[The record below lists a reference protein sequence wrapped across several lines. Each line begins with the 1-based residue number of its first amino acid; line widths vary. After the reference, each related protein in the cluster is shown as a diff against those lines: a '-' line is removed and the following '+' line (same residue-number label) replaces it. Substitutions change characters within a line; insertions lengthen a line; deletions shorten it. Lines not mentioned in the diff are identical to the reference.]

1 MDYKNNE
8 YRRRIGI
15 FRARSCLTR
24 GQLEREK
31 VVPFLLPNNHIRLDD
46 QDNAQVVVPTKLN
59 LTKRVRFSCS
69 YERRIEPHSEMS
81 KAEKDRLWC
90 WCGAK
95 DVDVRS
101 FEQDFVSV
109 WSVANKAHLE
119 HPEVAFYWKADKF
132 RVENAYKNQPSRI
145 GGDIYRGIPTKKAQ
159 GVRKLPVITWEG
171 LLGRNAYRS
180 IQPKTKQYIITEA
193 AIRWDK
199 YQDYLKK
206 PGHTWERT
214 GFMKWHLIGSIDKQS
229 SFYPDVLFSPI
240 LDFKLVDE
248 NHDRCYCADE
258 NSLRNMRFLIFRPCR
273 LEYKVYESFA
283 NCPNMKIKSIS
294 TKILAER
301 LKTKQREVE
310 ALTERLATD
319 GGDHG
324 GDHDGASGGASGGH
338 SHTSSLSSISPEKGN
353 GENGT
358 ASAKKK
364 KKKKKKCIGTRTRE
378 KGNCVRE
385 GNINMISPLNT
396 MKSNSNVK
404 LANENS
410 DSAEEVFTDF
420 ARETVSASASVP
432 TDIVAAKL
440 PPLQKPVADTGTK
453 SKTKTKIKK
462 VPIPASAATVAA
474 IDAINATTAA
484 AKNVAS
490 KDVNAGATSKDFTT
504 AVKKTKRTVHIAS
517 NSSDSSE
524 GMLTG

>member
-1 MDYKNNE
+1 MQLHPIDDQCSSYIKRTRLNDLEAYSIVNQRLVQVNERLRQQRIDEELVRQQQQPIDREIEAQNGKRKRKAAIYSQSDKKYLESQQPKRKKQKLDNKEVSIEVDAQDLFSYELFDKKMRNEVNQNGDDDHDNEEPCNNINNRSMDYKDNE

-15 FRARSCLTR
+15 FRARSGPTR

-199 YQDYLKK
+199 YHHYRKK

-214 GFMKWHLIGSIDKQS
+214 GFMK
-229 SFYPDVLFSPI
+229 
-240 LDFKLVDE
+240 
-248 NHDRCYCADE
+248 
-258 NSLRNMRFLIFRPCR
+258 
-273 LEYKVYESFA
+273 
-283 NCPNMKIKSIS
+283 
-294 TKILAER
+294 
-301 LKTKQREVE
+301 
-310 ALTERLATD
+310 
-319 GGDHG
+319 
-324 GDHDGASGGASGGH
+324 
-338 SHTSSLSSISPEKGN
+338 
-353 GENGT
+353 
-358 ASAKKK
+358 
-364 KKKKKKCIGTRTRE
+364 
-378 KGNCVRE
+378 
-385 GNINMISPLNT
+385 
-396 MKSNSNVK
+396 
-404 LANENS
+404 
-410 DSAEEVFTDF
+410 
-420 ARETVSASASVP
+420 
-432 TDIVAAKL
+432 
-440 PPLQKPVADTGTK
+440 
-453 SKTKTKIKK
+453 
-462 VPIPASAATVAA
+462 
-474 IDAINATTAA
+474 
-484 AKNVAS
+484 
-490 KDVNAGATSKDFTT
+490 
-504 AVKKTKRTVHIAS
+504 
-517 NSSDSSE
+517 
-524 GMLTG
+524 